1 MNIGSAWL
9 LNTDANGE
17 GGQSRLDTR
26 LSPLGTMAPTG
37 TLSSRPGVIPGSA
50 DGSRHL
56 DGLWVDT
63 NGTGMSTKVN
73 PGRAIIQ
80 GTAAAGAY
88 PVYVPEFTSVTFADG
103 DAGNPRVDLV
113 VVRVHDHQQDAS
125 GNTAALI
132 DIVQGVPAAHPEAPA
147 APPASL
153 PLAEV
158 FVKAN
163 ASAGTGGIDWK
174 TAVSDR
180 RQATVAAGGI
190 LPADR
195 GVSYP
200 GSYPGQYR
208 DNGRGL
214 QRWDG
219 KAWRD
224 MRPTWQKYEPVWG
237 AEDGKAPQLGNGSVS
252 GRYIQDGP
260 QVQFYASLRI
270 GSTSRWGGA
279 DQNGNWFLTLPV
291 PPSLAMPGNFR
302 ARTGPNG
309 GAYYFG
315 GCFIYQTTPDDKFS
329 TRVKAGTGV
338 ARGWSCSAADGR
350 ASGAWVDAD
359 FPATPQDGSW
369 YEVWG
374 TYEVDA

>member
-9 LNTDANGE
+9 LNTVNGE

-26 LSPLGTMAPTG
+26 LSPLGTMAPSG

-50 DGSRHL
+50 DGTRYT

-73 PGRAIIQ
+73 PGRAVIQ
-80 GTAAAGAY
+80 GSAAAGAY
-88 PVYVPEFTSVTFADG
+88 PVYVPEFTSITFADG

-113 VVRVHDHQQDAS
+113 VLRVYDDQQDAS
-125 GNTAALI
+125 GKTGALI
-132 DIVQGVPAAHPEAPA
+132 EIVQGVPAAVPTAPA
-147 APPASL
+147 VPPASL

-158 FVKAN
+158 FVKAR

-174 TAVSDR
+174 SAVTSR
-180 RQATVAAGGI
+180 RQPTVAVGGIIPAGG
-190 LPADR
+190 PSFDGA
-195 GVSYP
+195 
-200 GSYPGQYR
+200 YPGQYR
-208 DNGRGL
+208 DSGKRL

-219 KAWRD
+219 QVWKD
-224 MRPTWQKYEPVWG
+224 LRPTWQKYEPVWG
-237 AEDGKAPQLGNGSVS
+237 AEDGKFAPQLGNGSVT

-260 QVQFYASLRI
+260 HVEFYASLKI
-270 GSTSRWGGA
+270 GKTSKWGGA
-279 DQNGNWFLTLPV
+279 NQNGNWFLTLPL
-291 PPSLAMPGNFR
+291 PPSTAMPGNFR
-302 ARTGPNG
+302 ARTGANG

-315 GCFIYQTTPDDKFS
+315 GCFIYTTTSTDRFTTP
-329 TRVKAGTGV
+329 VAAGTGV
-338 ARGWSCSAADGR
+338 ARGWSCSAPDGR
-350 ASGAWVDAD
+350 ASGTWVDGD
-359 FPATPQDGSW
+359 HPAAPEEGSW